1 MDLLL
6 GGFVFKMKIAKEIL
20 DNYEVELTVELDAD
34 RRVKAKKTAAKNL
47 ANRVSIPGFRKGK
60 APLEVIE
67 SHVGK
72 QSLLDETAEILIQ
85 EGATQALSDEKLTP
99 VNEIDYDVITN
110 EDGKDFV
117 FKMRFTPRPKV
128 ELGEYK
134 NLNIEKTVEEVT
146 DADVDK
152 QLEVLRDHH
161 AVMTD
166 AAPDDAAA
174 DGDFITLDFDG
185 YIDGE
190 KFEGGTGRSQPLTL
204 GSGRFIPGFEEQLV
218 GGKVDQEIDVKV
230 TFPEDY
236 HDKKY
241 AGKDATFKCK
251 ILSIK
256 HRQLPELNDE
266 FAKKV
271 STFKT
276 LDEFKENVRRNMVD
290 AANRAAIE
298 RQQEALIA
306 KAAENIKVDIPP
318 IMIEDQISKMIREQ
332 ELQLQASGMSMEQ
345 YFQMTGRDMD
355 DLRESMRE
363 SAEHTVR
370 INLMLEEVA
379 DEEKITVDQQDYRY
393 EVAMLAATYNIP
405 PKEIQRIIRKENQG
419 ALLVSNALRRK
430 VVSFLIA
437 NNIVKS
443 EPTEEPAAAPADAP
457 ADEK

>member
-1 MDLLL
+1 
-6 GGFVFKMKIAKEIL
+6 MKIAKEIL

-34 RRVKAKKTAAKNL
+34 QHAKAKKTAAKNL

-72 QSLLDETAEILIQ
+72 QSVLDETAEILIQ
-85 EGATQALSDEKLTP
+85 QGATQALKDENLTP

-117 FKMRFTPRPKV
+117 FKMKFTPYPKV

-134 NLNIEKTVEEVT
+134 NLNVEKTVEEVT

-166 AAPDDAAA
+166 AEPDDAAA
-174 DGDFITLDFDG
+174 DGDFITLDFEG

-190 KFEGGTGRSQPLTL
+190 KFEGGTGKSHPLTL
-204 GSGRFIPGFEEQLV
+204 GSGRFIPGFEDQLV
-218 GGKVDQEIDVKV
+218 GGKVDQDIDVNVK
-230 TFPEDY
+230 FPEDY

-266 FAKKV
+266 FAQKA

-276 LDEFKENVRRNMVD
+276 LDEFKENIRRNMVD

-298 RQQEALIA
+298 RQQEELIA
-306 KAAENIKVDIPP
+306 KAADNIKVDIPP
-318 IMIEDQISKMIREQ
+318 VMIEDQIDKMIREQ
-332 ELQLQASGMSMEQ
+332 ELQLQASGITMEQ
-345 YFQMTGRDMD
+345 YFQMTGHEMD
-355 DLRESMRE
+355 EMRESMRE
-363 SAEHTVR
+363 SAEHAVR
-370 INLMLEEVA
+370 ISLMLEAVA
-379 DEEKITVDQQDYRY
+379 EAEKITVDQKDYRY

-405 PKEIQRIIRKENQG
+405 PKEIQKIIRKENQG
-419 ALLVSNALRRK
+419 SLLVSNALRRK

-437 NNIVKS
+437 NNIVKP
-443 EPTEEPAAAPADAP
+443 EAP
-457 ADEK
+457 ADEEATDKPADEKE